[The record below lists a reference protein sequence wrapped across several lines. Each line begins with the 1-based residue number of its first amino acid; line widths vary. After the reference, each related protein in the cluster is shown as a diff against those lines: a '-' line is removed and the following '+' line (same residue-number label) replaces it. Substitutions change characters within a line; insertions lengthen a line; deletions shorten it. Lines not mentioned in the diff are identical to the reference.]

1 MPDPCD
7 SRVQPPWGQSSEHE
21 PLPWHTRSQ
30 PRPGHDRLQG
40 SDVTQKHIWP
50 GVQLVEFVVWV
61 VAMQAARQA
70 PRRRVTTRRTPHG

>member
-1 MPDPCD
+1 
-7 SRVQPPWGQSSEHE
+7 
-21 PLPWHTRSQ
+21 
-30 PRPGHDRLQG
+30 LQG